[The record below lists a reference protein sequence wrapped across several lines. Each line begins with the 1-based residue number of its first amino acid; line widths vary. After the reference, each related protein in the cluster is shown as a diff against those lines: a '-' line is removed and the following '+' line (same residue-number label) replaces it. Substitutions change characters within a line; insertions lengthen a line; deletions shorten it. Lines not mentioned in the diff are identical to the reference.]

1 MNFIDLTHVVQPGM
15 TVFPGTE
22 APVFEVGSSIE
33 ADGFEEKKIT
43 MFSHT
48 GTHMDAPAHIIP
60 GAMTLDQFDIEQ
72 FGGKACVV
80 DVSGIENA
88 KIEVGTLEARAEAI
102 GVCDFVIL
110 RSGWDRLWE
119 SEEYFEGFPVLS
131 PEAAQ
136 WLVEAGIKGLGI
148 DMISVDEV
156 DSTDFAVHN
165 ILLDANLVIIENL
178 TNLELLP
185 DSVFSFYCFP
195 LRIDQAD
202 GSPVRAVA
210 KVE

>member
-1 MNFIDLTHVVQPGM
+1 MKLIDLTHVVKPGM

-22 APVFEVGSSIE
+22 PPVFEIGSSIA
-33 ADGFEEKKIT
+33 ADGFEEKRIT

-60 GAMTLDQFDIEQ
+60 GARRLDEFPIGK
-72 FGGKACVV
+72 FSGKACVV
-80 DVSGIENA
+80 DVDRNDAG
-88 KIEVGTLEARAEAI
+88 KIDVEVLKSRGEAI
-102 GVCDFVIL
+102 LESDFVIL
-110 RSGWDRLWE
+110 RSGWSQQWD
-119 SEEYFEGFPVLS
+119 SDEYFRNFPVLN

-136 WLVEAGIKGLGI
+136 WLVEATIKGVGL
-148 DMISVDEV
+148 DMISVDEC

-165 ILLDANLVIIENL
+165 ILLGADLVIIENL

-210 KVE
+210 GV

>member
-80 DVSGIENA
+80 DVSGIETA

>member
-60 GAMTLDQFDIEQ
+60 GAMTLDQFDVEQ

-80 DVSGIENA
+80 DVSDIETA

-102 GVCDFVIL
+102 GICDFVIL
-110 RSGWDRLWE
+110 RSDWDRLWE

-156 DSTDFAVHN
+156 DSTEFAVHN
-165 ILLDANLVIIENL
+165 ILLGADLVIIENL

-210 KVE
+210 GV

>member
-1 MNFIDLTHVVQPGM
+1 MRFIDLTHVIEPGM

-22 APVFEVGSSIE
+22 PPVFEVGSSIE
-33 ADGFEEKKIT
+33 ADGFEEKRIM

-72 FGGKACVV
+72 FGGKASVV
-80 DVSGIENA
+80 DVGGNESSR
-88 KIEVGTLEARAEAI
+88 IEVDALQERSEAI
-102 GVCDFVIL
+102 QASDFAIL
-110 RSGWDRLWE
+110 RSGWSRLWD
-119 SEEYFEGFPVLS
+119 SEEYFQGYPVLS
-131 PEAAQ
+131 AEAAE
-136 WLVEAGIKGLGI
+136 WLVESGIKGVGI

-156 DSTDFAVHN
+156 DSTDFAIHN
-165 ILLDANLVIIENL
+165 ILLGGDLVIIENL

-185 DSVFSFYCFP
+185 ETVFSFYCFP

-210 KVE
+210 AI

>member
-1 MNFIDLTHVVQPGM
+1 MRFIDLTHVVQPGM

-22 APVFEVGSSIE
+22 PPVFDVGSSIE
-33 ADGFEEKKIT
+33 ADGYSEKKIT

-60 GAMTLDQFDIEQ
+60 GALTLDQFDIEQ

-80 DVSGIENA
+80 DVSDLGTA
-88 KIEVGTLEARAEAI
+88 KIEVSDLETHAEAI
-102 GVCDFVIL
+102 EACDFVIL
-110 RSGWDRLWE
+110 RSGWSRLWE
-119 SEEYFEGFPVLS
+119 SEEYFHSFPVLS
-131 PEAAQ
+131 PEAAE

-156 DSTDFAVHN
+156 DSTELTVHN
-165 ILLDANLVIIENL
+165 ILLSANLVIIENL

-210 KVE
+210 GV

>member
-1 MNFIDLTHVVQPGM
+1 MELIDLTHVVKPGM

-22 APVFEVGSSIE
+22 PPVFEIGSSIA
-33 ADGFEEKKIT
+33 ADGFEEKRIT

-60 GAMTLDQFDIEQ
+60 GARRLDEFPIGK
-72 FGGKACVV
+72 FSGKACVV
-80 DVSGIENA
+80 DVDRDDAG
-88 KIEVGTLEARAEAI
+88 KIDAEVLKSRGEAI
-102 GVCDFVIL
+102 LESDFVIL
-110 RSGWDRLWE
+110 RSGWSQLWD
-119 SEEYFEGFPVLS
+119 SDEYFRNFPVLS

-136 WLVEAGIKGLGI
+136 WLVEANIKGVGL

-165 ILLDANLVIIENL
+165 ILLGADLVIIENL
-178 TNLELLP
+178 TNLDLLP
-185 DSVFSFYCFP
+185 DSWFSFYCFP

-210 KVE
+210 AI

>member
-1 MNFIDLTHVVQPGM
+1 MRFVDLTHVVKPGM

-22 APVFEVGSSIE
+22 PPVFETGSSIE
-33 ADGFEEKKIT
+33 TDGFEEKKIT
-43 MFSHT
+43 LFSHT

-60 GAMTLDQFDIEQ
+60 GALTLDQFEVDR
-72 FGGKACVV
+72 FGGRACVV
-80 DVSGIENA
+80 DVSGIETA
-88 KIEVGTLEARAEAI
+88 KVEVGVLEARAEPIQAS
-102 GVCDFVIL
+102 DFVIL
-110 RSGWDRLWE
+110 HSGWSRLWE
-119 SEEYFEGFPVLS
+119 SEDYFRGFPVLS
-131 PEAAQ
+131 PEAAE

-156 DSTDFAVHN
+156 DSTDFTVHN
-165 ILLDANLVIIENL
+165 ILLGANLVIIENL

-210 KVE
+210 AI

>member
-1 MNFIDLTHVVQPGM
+1 MKFIDLTHVVQPGM
-15 TVFPGTE
+15 TVFPGTQP
-22 APVFEVGSSIE
+22 PVFDVGSSIE
-33 ADGFEEKKIT
+33 TDGFEEKKIT

-60 GAMTLDQFDIEQ
+60 GALTLDQFDIEQ
-72 FGGKACVV
+72 FGGQACVV
-80 DVSGIENA
+80 DVGGIETA
-88 KIEVGTLEARAEAI
+88 KIEVGDLEARAELI

-110 RSGWDRLWE
+110 RSGWSRLWE
-119 SEEYFEGFPVLS
+119 SEEYFRDFPVLS
-131 PEAAQ
+131 PAAAQ

-156 DSTDFAVHN
+156 DSTELAVHN
-165 ILLDANLVIIENL
+165 ILLSANLVIIENL
-178 TNLELLP
+178 TNLEPVP
-185 DSVFSFYCFP
+185 DSVCSFYCFP

-210 KVE
+210 AI

>member
-1 MNFIDLTHVVQPGM
+1 MQLIDLTHVVKPGM

-22 APVFEVGSSIE
+22 APVFEVGSSIDK
-33 ADGFEEKKIT
+33 DGFEEKKIT

-48 GTHMDAPAHIIP
+48 GTHMDAPAHIIA
-60 GAMTLDQFDIEQ
+60 GARRLDEFPI
-72 FGGKACVV
+72 GKFSGQACVV
-80 DVSGIENA
+80 DVDSNDA
-88 KIEVGTLEARAEAI
+88 VKIDVEVLESRGEAI
-102 GVCDFVIL
+102 LESDFVIL
-110 RSGWDRLWE
+110 RSGWSQLWD
-119 SEEYFEGFPVLS
+119 SDEYFRNFPVLS

-136 WLVEAGIKGLGI
+136 WLVEANIKGVGL
-148 DMISVDEV
+148 DMISVDEC

-165 ILLDANLVIIENL
+165 ILLGADLVIIENL

-210 KVE
+210 GV